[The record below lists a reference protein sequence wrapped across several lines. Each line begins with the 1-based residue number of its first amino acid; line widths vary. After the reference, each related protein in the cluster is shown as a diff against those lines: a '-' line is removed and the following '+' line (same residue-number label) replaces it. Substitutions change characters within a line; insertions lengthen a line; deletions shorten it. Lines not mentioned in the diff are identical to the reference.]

1 MILARRRQLLGWW
14 ALAAASGGCALT
26 VPPSRVPMDLTRLP
40 GPCSGRA
47 PALVVML
54 PGAYSR
60 PQEFVDEGFVAE
72 LRRRGLAADV
82 VIADAHLG
90 YFQDRSVLRRLRED
104 LVLPARAQ
112 GYRQVWLAG
121 ISLGGFGAL
130 AYGARHGD
138 EVDGILALAPYL
150 GRRQLHKEIIDAGG
164 PQRWRT
170 QRFAREADDAE
181 RDLWE
186 WLAQPAPAGPPVWL
200 GYGRDDRFADAH
212 RMLAQVLPAERRFDT
227 PGGHDWP
234 PWRALWSAWLDRRL
248 LPQACAGGAA

>member
-1 MILARRRQLLGWW
+1 MTFARRRQLLGWW
-14 ALAAASGGCALT
+14 ALAAAGGGCALT
-26 VPPSRVPMDLTRLP
+26 VPPSRVPMDVTRLP
-40 GPCSGRA
+40 GPCAGRA

-60 PQEFVDEGFVAE
+60 PREFVDEGLVGE

-82 VIADAHLG
+82 AIADAHLG
-90 YFQDRSVLRRLRED
+90 YFQDRSVLQRLRED

-130 AYGARHGD
+130 AYGARHGG
-138 EVDGILALAPYL
+138 EVDGIVALAPYL
-150 GRRQLHKEIIDAGG
+150 GRRQLQKEIIDAGG
-164 PQRWRT
+164 PLRWRT

-186 WLAQPAPAGPPVWL
+186 WLAAPVPGGPPVWL

-212 RMLAQVLPAERRFDT
+212 RLLAQVLPAERRFDA
-227 PGGHDWP
+227 PGGHDWA

-248 LPQACAGGAA
+248 LPEACAGGTA

>member
-1 MILARRRQLLGWW
+1 MTFPRRRQLLGWW
-14 ALAAASGGCALT
+14 ALAAAGGGCALT
-26 VPPSRVPMDLTRLP
+26 VPPSRVPMDVTRLP
-40 GPCSGRA
+40 GPCAGRA

-60 PQEFVDEGFVAE
+60 PREFVDEGHV
-72 LRRRGLAADV
+72 
-82 VIADAHLG
+82 G

-130 AYGARHGD
+130 AYGARHGG
-138 EVDGILALAPYL
+138 EVDGIVALAPYL
-150 GRRQLHKEIIDAGG
+150 GRRQLQKEIIDAGG
-164 PQRWRT
+164 PQRWRK

-186 WLAQPAPAGPPVWL
+186 WLAAPVPGGPPVWL
-200 GYGRDDRFADAH
+200 GFGRDDRFADAH
-212 RMLAQVLPAERRFDT
+212 RLLAQVLPAERRFDA
-227 PGGHDWP
+227 PGGHDWA
-234 PWRALWSAWLDRRL
+234 PWRALWSTWLDRRL
-248 LPQACAGGAA
+248 LPEACAGGAA